1 MLHLFLDIEF
11 NVSPVHS
18 SDRHHLESFK
28 VSPEDCAI
36 WSQYRVLIEPDIVEI
51 QSAISS
57 ITIIAHGPYEQ
68 SENRNSALDE
78 VLQEPH
84 RLVVVVD
91 AEEVKELPS
100 IIPNGPVSMEIDPD
114 IGR

>member
-1 MLHLFLDIEF
+1 MLHFFLDVEF
-11 NVSPVHS
+11 DVSPVIS
-18 SDRHHLESFK
+18 SDRYRLESFK

-36 WSQYRVLIEPDIVEI
+36 WSQYRVLIEPDVVEV
-51 QSAISS
+51 QSAIRS

-78 VLQEPH
+78 VLQETH

-91 AEEVKELPS
+91 AEEVEELPS
-100 IIPNGPVSMEIDPD
+100 IIPNGPV
-114 IGR
+114 